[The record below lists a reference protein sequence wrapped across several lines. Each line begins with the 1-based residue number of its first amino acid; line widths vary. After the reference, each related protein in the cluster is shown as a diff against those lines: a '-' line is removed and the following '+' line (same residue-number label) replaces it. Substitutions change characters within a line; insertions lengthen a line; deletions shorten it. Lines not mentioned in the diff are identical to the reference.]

1 MILLRPTCIL
11 LRTCCRA
18 AVLLLAL
25 AGGEASAQLHL
36 PGLPLP
42 GRVGPLDTSLLRE
55 RLLNTSDL
63 TDRIRLDQLRLTQA
77 ADLLRRHPD
86 VLEADPRGFPVVRRV
101 IVAWAPSSAGL
112 AAARA
117 AGLELAGQQDV
128 LDQPVLTFRV
138 PESVSTADALASL
151 RAADPDG
158 GYDFDHIYTGSA
170 SATHDAPVHSSA
182 ADTGSA
188 RADAAAGRTSTSGN
202 GTGAGLGGAHNTRV
216 RTAASEAGD
225 AGAGGAHDT
234 RERIAAAEAGGAG
247 VGGAHDT
254 RGRAAAS
261 EAGGATAGGAND
273 TRGRAA
279 AAEAGG
285 SGAVRVGLVDSGVDG
300 RHEVFDGAAIRRW
313 GCDGKEIAA
322 AHGTAVAALMVGRS
336 ERFAGVAPG
345 ATLYAA
351 DIYCDQPTGG
361 AATQIVGALSWLAR
375 ENVGVINLSLVG
387 PPNQLLERAVAAMI
401 KRGHLLVAAVGNDGP
416 AAPPLYPASYPGV
429 VGVSGVDPKHRPL
442 PEAARG
448 PQVMFAAPG
457 SQMVSATAGAPPY
470 RVVRG
475 TSFAAPIVAA
485 LLAPQLPRPDAT
497 GAHAA
502 ITKLAATAG
511 NPGMKDIS
519 NATGY
524 GIVGES
530 YRADPAAFR

>member
-247 VGGAHDT
+247 VGGAHDSRT
-254 RGRAAAS
+254 HQYERQRHGCRPGRR
-261 EAGGATAGGAND
+261 T
-273 TRGRAA
+273 
-279 AAEAGG
+279 
-285 SGAVRVGLVDSGVDG
+285 
-300 RHEVFDGAAIRRW
+300 
-313 GCDGKEIAA
+313 
-322 AHGTAVAALMVGRS
+322 
-336 ERFAGVAPG
+336 
-345 ATLYAA
+345 
-351 DIYCDQPTGG
+351 
-361 AATQIVGALSWLAR
+361 
-375 ENVGVINLSLVG
+375 
-387 PPNQLLERAVAAMI
+387 
-401 KRGHLLVAAVGNDGP
+401 
-416 AAPPLYPASYPGV
+416 
-429 VGVSGVDPKHRPL
+429 
-442 PEAARG
+442 
-448 PQVMFAAPG
+448 
-457 SQMVSATAGAPPY
+457 
-470 RVVRG
+470 
-475 TSFAAPIVAA
+475 
-485 LLAPQLPRPDAT
+485 
-497 GAHAA
+497 
-502 ITKLAATAG
+502 
-511 NPGMKDIS
+511 
-519 NATGY
+519 
-524 GIVGES
+524 
-530 YRADPAAFR
+530 